1 MKVQAII
8 FSPIVSLSDIWLA
21 IIVLSNS
28 SISSDFFLFYLISVS
43 LAIFSQICIEVLL
56 ILLKNWVNINLTSY
70 LYIASIICL
79 TISVLSFST
88 SSSYLFQ
95 EKLNESVSV
104 FSFFYIYSIGN
115 ALTYNYLY
123 FSKVHKQQFTDK
135 GSTLL
140 K

>member
-8 FSPIVSLSDIWLA
+8 FSPIVSLSSIWLA

-28 SISSDFFLFYLISVS
+28 SISSDFLLFYIISIS

-56 ILLKNWVNINLTSY
+56 ILLKNWININLTSY
-70 LYIASIICL
+70 LYIASFICFIIGM
-79 TISVLSFST
+79 LSFST
-88 SSSYLFQ
+88 SASSTFQ
-95 EKLNESVSV
+95 ERLNESFSL

-123 FSKVHKQQFTDK
+123 FNKVHK
-135 GSTLL
+135 L
-140 K
+140 

>member
-8 FSPIVSLSDIWLA
+8 FSPIVSLSGIWLA

-43 LAIFSQICIEVLL
+43 LAIFSQICVEVLL
-56 ILLKNWVNINLTSY
+56 IFLKNWIKINLTSY
-70 LYIASIICL
+70 LYIASIICF
-79 TISVLSFST
+79 IIGMLSFST
-88 SSSYLFQ
+88 SSSYTFQ
-95 EKLNESVSV
+95 KRLNESFVL

-123 FSKVHKQQFTDK
+123 FSKVHK
-135 GSTLL
+135 L
-140 K
+140 